1 MQQSLRDAAQ
11 LTLVREVD
19 AGPLIAARAAFEAGA
34 GAPAPRV
41 PYDVLLARAL
51 ARALLA
57 HPALNAAVEG
67 DEIVVYDEAHVG
79 VAVALPDDGGLVVPV
94 LRHPAQRSVPDLA
107 RDLEALARRARE
119 HRLRSEELEGATA
132 TLTNLGGYGVDSFTP
147 ILDPPQ
153 SVILGVGRIAPRPF
167 AGEDGGLSVRPTVHL
182 CLTFDHRVADGA
194 VAAGLLDAVVKEC
207 AALTT

>member
-19 AGPLIAARAAFEAGA
+19 AGPLIAARKAFQAGA
-34 GAPAPRV
+34 GSSIDRI

-67 DEIVVYDEAHVG
+67 DQIVVYEEAHVG
-79 VAVALPDDGGLVVPV
+79 VAVALPNDGGLVVPV
-94 LRHPAQRSVPDLA
+94 LRHPAQRPVPDLA
-107 RDLEALARRARE
+107 RELDDLASRARE
-119 HRLRSEELEGATA
+119 HRLRTEELEGATA
-132 TLTNLGGYGVDSFTP
+132 TLTNLGSYGVDSFTP

-167 AGEDGGLSVRPTVHL
+167 AGEDGALGVRPTVHL

-194 VAAGLLDAVVKEC
+194 TAARLLDVVVTEL
-207 AALTT
+207 AALPE